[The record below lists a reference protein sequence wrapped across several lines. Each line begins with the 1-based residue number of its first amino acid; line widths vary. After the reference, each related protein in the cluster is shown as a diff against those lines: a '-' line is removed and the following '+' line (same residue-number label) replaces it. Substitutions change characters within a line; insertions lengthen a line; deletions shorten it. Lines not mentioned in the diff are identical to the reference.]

1 MGRVHPPHPTIGG
14 LRERREPPA
23 GSGAEPRGPGAKRIR
38 CILNAVR
45 RPLVAKIHKVL

>member
-14 LRERREPPA
+14 LRERREPP
-23 GSGAEPRGPGAKRIR
+23 GAEPRGHGAKRIR